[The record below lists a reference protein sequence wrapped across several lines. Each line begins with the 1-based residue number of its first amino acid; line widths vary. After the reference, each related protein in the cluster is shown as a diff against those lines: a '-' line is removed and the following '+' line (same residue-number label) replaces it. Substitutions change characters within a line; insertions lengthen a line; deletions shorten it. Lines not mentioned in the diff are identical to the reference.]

1 MYIVHRFY
9 LCVFLSLYVSL
20 YLLIYLS
27 IYPLMYLFI
36 YIFLSIYISIIYPSL
51 YLFIYK
57 YCPKPLLCKAFFL
70 SLAVLLLCLQ
80 FSCQIVCVCDCVF
93 VSAKMNLY
101 PVLSVYD
108 HNVGLLSSRIL

>member
-9 LCVFLSLYVSL
+9 LCIFLSLYLSL
-20 YLLIYLS
+20 YLFIYLS

-36 YIFLSIYISIIYPSL
+36 YIFLSIYISIIYPYF
-51 YLFIYK
+51 YLSMYK

-80 FSCQIVCVCDCVF
+80 FSCQICECVF

-101 PVLSVYD
+101 PVLSLYD
-108 HNVGLLSSRIL
+108 HNVGLLSFSSRIL